1 MINDNTIS
9 SLTRTE
15 AQLVARLTYEQKDIV
30 TTKDMDNYLP
40 RNFAYRRKLISSLK
54 KKKFL
59 IPIKNGVYI
68 FVPLDAVPTGR
79 RISELLIPAVFFP
92 DGDYYIGYS
101 TMYNYYNMTDQQFQT
116 VYILNPRISR
126 VRAITG
132 VSFKFIKIPAKRM
145 YGLETIEIRGKT
157 VNVSSKERTLID
169 LIYYSNPVGGP
180 DAAAEILTRFVREGK
195 CDIKKVIEYAVKFPM
210 IITRKRIGLTLEK
223 AGVDDKLLAPLIKSV
238 KKTSLIS
245 FTSDRKGKINE
256 KWRVIVSDSSR

>member
-1 MINDNTIS
+1 MVNNNTIR
-9 SLTRTE
+9 SLTRKE
-15 AQLVARLTYEQKDIV
+15 AELVARLTYEQKDIV
-30 TTKDMDNYLP
+30 TTKDVDDYLT
-40 RNFAYRRKLISSLK
+40 NGFAYRRKLISSLK
-54 KKKFL
+54 KKKLF

-116 VYILNPRISR
+116 VYILNPRISC
-126 VRAITG
+126 VRTITG
-132 VSFKFIKIPAKRM
+132 ITFKFIKISAKKM
-145 YGLETIEIRGKT
+145 YGLETIEIRGKK

-169 LIYYSNPVGGP
+169 LLYYSNPVGGA
-180 DAAAEILTRFVREGK
+180 DAAADILTRFIREKK
-195 CDIKKVIEYAVKFPM
+195 CNVKKVIEYAVIFPV
-210 IITRKRIGLTLEK
+210 IITRKRIGLSLEK
-223 AGVDDKLLAPLIKSV
+223 AGVADKLLAPLLKSV

>member
-1 MINDNTIS
+1 
-9 SLTRTE
+9 
-15 AQLVARLTYEQKDIV
+15 
-30 TTKDMDNYLP
+30 
-40 RNFAYRRKLISSLK
+40 
-54 KKKFL
+54 
-59 IPIKNGVYI
+59 
-68 FVPLDAVPTGR
+68 
-79 RISELLIPAVFFP
+79 
-92 DGDYYIGYS
+92 
-101 TMYNYYNMTDQQFQT
+101 
-116 VYILNPRISR
+116 
-126 VRAITG
+126 
-132 VSFKFIKIPAKRM
+132 M

>member
-1 MINDNTIS
+1 MTNNNTIS
-9 SLTRTE
+9 SLTRKE
-15 AQLVARLTYEQKDIV
+15 AELVARLSYEQKDIV
-30 TTKDMDNYLP
+30 TIQEVDDYLP
-40 RNFAYRRKLISSLK
+40 RGFTYRRKLISSLK
-54 KKKFL
+54 RKKIF

-68 FVPLDAVPTGR
+68 FVPLDTVPTGR

-210 IITRKRIGLTLEK
+210 IITRKRIGLTLGK